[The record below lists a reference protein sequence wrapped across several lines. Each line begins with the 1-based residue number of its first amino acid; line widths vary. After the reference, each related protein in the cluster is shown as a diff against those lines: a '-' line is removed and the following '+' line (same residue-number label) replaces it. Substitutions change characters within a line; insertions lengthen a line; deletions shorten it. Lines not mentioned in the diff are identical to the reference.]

1 MMTKRK
7 FTVVDIIILILLT
20 LFGLAVLYPFYNAIL
35 VSLVPQHVYAES
47 PFMLWPDEI
56 TLDAYK
62 QVFNDQT
69 LINGM
74 KTTVIVT
81 FLGTVYNM
89 LITILTSYALT
100 KDIPGRKFINYLILF
115 TMFFSGGLIPYYLLI
130 KNLGLINNILVMVLP
145 MGFNIMYMIVLRSF
159 FNDIPDAL
167 EESAKIDGANDFIIL
182 FKIILPLSLPILATL
197 SLYYGVNRWNEW
209 YHGML
214 FINSPDIMPLQL
226 VLRNIVQ
233 DASKFLQGNTAAMA
247 NVETFSEGIQMASV
261 VTTMFPIMMLYPF
274 LQRYFLSGLT
284 LGAVKS

>member
-20 LFGLAVLYPFYNAIL
+20 IFGLAVLYPFYNAIL

>member
-20 LFGLAVLYPFYNAIL
+20 IFGLAVLYPFYNAIL

-214 FINSPDIMPLQL
+214 FITSPDIMPLQL

>member
-1 MMTKRK
+1 
-7 FTVVDIIILILLT
+7 
-20 LFGLAVLYPFYNAIL
+20 
-35 VSLVPQHVYAES
+35 
-47 PFMLWPDEI
+47 
-56 TLDAYK
+56 
-62 QVFNDQT
+62 
-69 LINGM
+69 
-74 KTTVIVT
+74 
-81 FLGTVYNM
+81 M

-214 FINSPDIMPLQL
+214 FINSSDIMPLQL

-233 DASKFLQGNTAAMA
+233 DANKFLQGNTAAVA
-247 NVETFSEGIQMASV
+247 NVRTFSEGIKMASV

-274 LQRYFLSGLT
+274 LQRYFLTGLT

>member
-1 MMTKRK
+1 MTKRK

-20 LFGLAVLYPFYNAIL
+20 IFGLAVLYPFYNAIL

-214 FINSPDIMPLQL
+214 FITSPDIMPLQL

>member
-1 MMTKRK
+1 MTKRK

>member
-20 LFGLAVLYPFYNAIL
+20 IFGLAVLYPFYNAIL

-115 TMFFSGGLIPYYLLI
+115 TMFFSGGLIPYYL
-130 KNLGLINNILVMVLP
+130 
-145 MGFNIMYMIVLRSF
+145 
-159 FNDIPDAL
+159 
-167 EESAKIDGANDFIIL
+167 
-182 FKIILPLSLPILATL
+182 
-197 SLYYGVNRWNEW
+197 
-209 YHGML
+209 
-214 FINSPDIMPLQL
+214 
-226 VLRNIVQ
+226 
-233 DASKFLQGNTAAMA
+233 
-247 NVETFSEGIQMASV
+247 SV
-261 VTTMFPIMMLYPF
+261 SYTH
-274 LQRYFLSGLT
+274 LT
-284 LGAVKS
+284 LPTILRV

>member
-214 FINSPDIMPLQL
+214 FINSSDIMPLQL

-233 DASKFLQGNTAAMA
+233 DANKFLQGNTAAVA
-247 NVETFSEGIQMASV
+247 NVRTFSEGIKMASV

-274 LQRYFLSGLT
+274 LQRYFLTGLT

>member
-1 MMTKRK
+1 
-7 FTVVDIIILILLT
+7 
-20 LFGLAVLYPFYNAIL
+20 
-35 VSLVPQHVYAES
+35 
-47 PFMLWPDEI
+47 
-56 TLDAYK
+56 
-62 QVFNDQT
+62 
-69 LINGM
+69 
-74 KTTVIVT
+74 
-81 FLGTVYNM
+81 
-89 LITILTSYALT
+89 
-100 KDIPGRKFINYLILF
+100 
-115 TMFFSGGLIPYYLLI
+115 MFFSGGLIPYYLLI